1 MFLIV
6 PYHSIRSC
14 DLSISHL
21 SSTDLGSW
29 RCRVQHTA
37 SAQYQEAVL
46 EVRENVKDINVRLP
60 DNVKPS
66 RSEKIFHKIERIIK
80 FHVRYELFLVPYIIP
95 DNFTIKGEVHIDVD
109 ITSATSNLTVHV
121 SDMDIHEGKVSVS
134 LTDGSSVQVTGHG
147 YDQERQFYIISLG
160 QELAQ
165 TSARLSIFWTGNL
178 NDELSGF
185 YRSSYTD
192 QQGNKKYIATTQFE
206 ATDARRAFPCFDE
219 PAMKAVFQVNLGRL
233 PEMTSIS
240 NMPIQE
246 AGVPIGDTGYVW
258 DVYQDSVKMSTY
270 LLAFI
275 VSDFVYRTSDPLPNE
290 VEFRIW
296 SREGAEDQTQWA
308 SQIGPLVLAYYEE
321 YFNVSFPLPKQD
333 MIAIP
338 DFSAGA
344 MENWGLIT
352 YRETALL
359 YQEGVSSLSDKEYV
373 AIVVAHELA
382 HQWFGTTN
390 FVSSVVF
397 SNIFFR

>member
-1 MFLIV
+1 M
-6 PYHSIRSC
+6 
-14 DLSISHL
+14 
-21 SSTDLGSW
+21 
-29 RCRVQHTA
+29 
-37 SAQYQEAVL
+37 
-46 EVRENVKDINVRLP
+46 
-60 DNVKPS
+60 
-66 RSEKIFHKIERIIK
+66 
-80 FHVRYELFLVPYIIP
+80 
-95 DNFTIKGEVHIDVD
+95 HIDVD

-390 FVSSVVF
+390 IVSSVLY

>member
-6 PYHSIRSC
+6 PYHSVRSC

-160 QELAQ
+160 QELGP
-165 TSARLSIFWTGNL
+165 SAKW
-178 NDELSGF
+178 SGVQDLVP
-185 YRSSYTD
+185 R
-192 QQGNKKYIATTQFE
+192 G
-206 ATDARRAFPCFDE
+206 RRRP
-219 PAMKAVFQVNLGRL
+219 
-233 PEMTSIS
+233 
-240 NMPIQE
+240 
-246 AGVPIGDTGYVW
+246 
-258 DVYQDSVKMSTY
+258 DSV
-270 LLAFI
+270 
-275 VSDFVYRTSDPLPNE
+275 
-290 VEFRIW
+290 
-296 SREGAEDQTQWA
+296 G
-308 SQIGPLVLAYYEE
+308 
-321 YFNVSFPLPKQD
+321 
-333 MIAIP
+333 
-338 DFSAGA
+338 
-344 MENWGLIT
+344 
-352 YRETALL
+352 
-359 YQEGVSSLSDKEYV
+359 LSD
-373 AIVVAHELA
+373 
-382 HQWFGTTN
+382 WTSGTRLLRGVLQRL
-390 FVSSVVF
+390 FSSPQAGHDR
-397 SNIFFR
+397 NP